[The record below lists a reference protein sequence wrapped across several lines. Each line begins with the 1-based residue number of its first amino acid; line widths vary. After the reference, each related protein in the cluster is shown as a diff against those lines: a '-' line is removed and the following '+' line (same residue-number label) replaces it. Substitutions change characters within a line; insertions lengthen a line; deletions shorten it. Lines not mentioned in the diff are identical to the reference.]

1 MYLHR
6 MIEENIVKAIEFFP
20 VIALSGARQTG
31 KSTMLKKILGEK
43 FRYISFDDYTIRKMA
58 KESPSLLLKNFQEDL
73 IIDEIQYAPEILS
86 AIKMCVDS
94 GEKRRFVLTG
104 SQQFNLMKNL
114 KESLAGRVLIMNLYP
129 MSVSEKKGN
138 GKKKHWLTEVL
149 EKGQPPSEKT
159 ETTVEPAAELIRGGL
174 PGLLEKPDVFI
185 NSYIESYIKTYIERD
200 IPEMYA
206 GVDPLKLAT
215 FLKLLAPLSSQ
226 LINKSQLGRDI
237 GVSSPTANR
246 WIDWFSAGSI
256 YSMTQ
261 PYIGN
266 VIKRLTQ
273 MPKGTL
279 FDTALICHL
288 MQISSKETLIT
299 HPLLGS
305 IFESRVLHEFK
316 AVISSAMIPADIYH
330 WRTSSGAE
338 VDIVIEKEGKLYAFE
353 CKWKSDIRK
362 KDLSGL
368 IAFRETYKDKVRFS
382 AVITPSGETLE
393 IDDSI
398 YRISLF

>member
-6 MIEENIVKAIEFFP
+6 MIEENIIKAIEFFP

-58 KESPSLLLKNFQEDL
+58 KESPSLLLKNFQENL
-73 IIDEIQYAPEILS
+73 IIDEIQYAPEILP
-86 AIKMCVDS
+86 AIKICVDS
-94 GEKRRFVLTG
+94 GEKRKFVLTG

-114 KESLAGRVLIMNLYP
+114 KESLAGRILIMNFFP
-129 MSVSEKKGN
+129 MSVSEKAGKGLE
-138 GKKKHWLTEVL
+138 KHWLTEIL
-149 EKGQPPSEKT
+149 EKGVAPLKKT
-159 ETTVEPAAELIRGGL
+159 ETSFEPATEMIRGGL

-200 IPEMYA
+200 IPDMYA
-206 GVDPLKLAT
+206 GADSIKLAA

-256 YSMTQ
+256 YNMTQ

-266 VIKRLTQ
+266 AIKRLTQ

-279 FDTALICHL
+279 FDTAVICHL
-288 MQISSKETLIT
+288 MQINSKETLIT
-299 HPLLGS
+299 HPLLGA
-305 IFESRVLHEFK
+305 IFESRVLQEFK
-316 AVISSAMIPADIYH
+316 AVIFSSLIPANIYH

-338 VDIVIEKEGKLYAFE
+338 VDIVVEKGGELYAFE

-368 IAFRETYKDKVRFS
+368 TAFKETYKDKVKFM
-382 AVITPSGETLE
+382 AVITPTGETLE
-393 IDDSI
+393 IDNSI